1 MLRALVLILALAAP
15 AAAQKLPP
23 DQEALAKKLE
33 AQLIAPCCWS
43 QQVSVHQSP
52 AAEEVKQDLRK
63 RIARGETEQEI
74 LDAYVTQFGTGIL
87 VVPPAK
93 GYNLALYVIPPVVLV
108 VSAALVV
115 VVVKRF
121 TRRRDVMTPAP
132 AVAAAGAGGANDRYA
147 RRLEEEL
154 SDLD

>member
-1 MLRALVLILALAAP
+1 MLRALVLILALATP
-15 AAAQKLPP
+15 AAPKLPP
-23 DQEALAKKLE
+23 EQEALAKKLE

-52 AAEEVKQDLRK
+52 AAEEIKQDLRK

-87 VVPPAK
+87 VVPPAE
-93 GYNLALYVIPPVVLV
+93 GYNILLYVIPPIVLV
-108 VSAALVV
+108 LSAGLVIV
-115 VVVKRF
+115 LVKRF
-121 TRRRDVMTPAP
+121 TKQRDAMTPTP
-132 AVAAAGAGGANDRYA
+132 AVAGAGGAPDRYV

>member
-1 MLRALVLILALAAP
+1 MFRALVLILALATP
-15 AAAQKLPP
+15 AAPKLPA

-52 AAEEVKQDLRK
+52 AAEEIKQDLRK

-87 VVPPAK
+87 VVPPAR
-93 GYNLALYVIPPVVLV
+93 GYNLALYLIPPAVLILSAGLVVVLV
-108 VSAALVV
+108 R
-115 VVVKRF
+115 RF
-121 TRRRDVMTPAP
+121 TKRQDVLVPAS
-132 AVAAAGAGGANDRYA
+132 AVAGAGGAGDKYA